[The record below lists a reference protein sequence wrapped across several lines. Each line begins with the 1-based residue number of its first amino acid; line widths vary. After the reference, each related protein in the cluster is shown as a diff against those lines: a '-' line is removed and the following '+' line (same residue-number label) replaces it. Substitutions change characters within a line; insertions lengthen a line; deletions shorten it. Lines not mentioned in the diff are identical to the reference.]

1 ADHTISMDGAG
12 RRKFLGSPAYAAPE
26 QFDPA
31 AGPDTPALDW
41 YAFGA
46 VVFRAL
52 TGRRPGS
59 PRKASS
65 FDPRHLSRA
74 WDPLLDAL
82 LEPDPAKRLSDPAAV
97 LRGLR
102 RVERLPAP
110 RRIARNLVAFWSLCL
125 LAGLAAGLA
134 IYGPRRLREKIGWEA
149 ESPPQSTVRRSNG
162 STVQRTIV
170 DADSGPPTRPQPVPG
185 ILGLVQ
191 SPAFTNPV
199 TDFSVPDTERGLWI
213 PTRKWQIPAGTENFL
228 PVGAATNRLRLVWCP
243 VPEDSPEAPDPSLA
257 PGFWILDRPVSQE
270 LAALVLNHLAESRSD
285 PVARPEDP
293 RRGEWPAA
301 IGGEAIEPLLVSMTR
316 FAGIPI
322 DLLAFSVPT
331 PGQLLVAENVLR
343 EHGGTLPPG
352 DVWTSELLSLAA
364 PPGSSFMNLQPV
376 LRPYPKLSR

>member
-1 ADHTISMDGAG
+1 M
-12 RRKFLGSPAYAAPE
+12 
-26 QFDPA
+26 
-31 AGPDTPALDW
+31 
-41 YAFGA
+41 
-46 VVFRAL
+46 
-52 TGRRPGS
+52 
-59 PRKASS
+59 
-65 FDPRHLSRA
+65 
-74 WDPLLDAL
+74 
-82 LEPDPAKRLSDPAAV
+82 

-134 IYGPRRLREKIGWEA
+134 IYGPRRLREKIGGEA
-149 ESPPQSTVRRSNG
+149 DSSPPSTVRRSDG
-162 STVQRTIV
+162 STVQRPNGE
-170 DADSGPPTRPQPVPG
+170 ADSGPLTPPQPVPG

-228 PVGAATNRLRLVWCP
+228 PVGAETNRLRFVWCP
-243 VPEDSPEAPDPSLA
+243 VPADSPEAPDPSLA
-257 PGFWILDRPVSQE
+257 PGFWILDRPVSLE

-343 EHGGTLPPG
+343 EHGGTLPSG
-352 DVWTSELLSLAA
+352 DVWTSDLLSLAA

-376 LRPYPKLSR
+376 LRPYPNLSR